1 MIKTPGDFAGNETAA
16 AAVRDIMDSG
26 RFPRLIVIEGES
38 GTGKKTLASIIAEGA
53 VCENDDR
60 PCGRCKGCLKFST
73 GHPDVTRIGVDSGK
87 KRATIGVEDIRSVV
101 SDAYVLP
108 GEAARKVYIIYDADR
123 LTQQAQNALLKTV
136 EDGPDYTLFI
146 FLCTSRFMLLETV
159 ISRSNVLSLSPVSLS
174 DEKEYLKIRHP
185 ELSDEKCE
193 ELCAVS
199 GGVIGRAE
207 RIISGEDDGAQ
218 KDLIFLAG
226 CIAGGAQTE
235 FMTKLISLSDD
246 RHKMSDLLDELCI
259 LVRDALSLKTGATL
273 LIMPSH
279 AEASRKLCSAFSAE
293 RLVRIYE
300 SVCTAKESVLKN
312 VSISL
317 IIALTA
323 AEIFDVK

>member
-1 MIKTPGDFAGNETAA
+1 M
-16 AAVRDIMDSG
+16 R
-26 RFPRLIVIEGES
+26 
-38 GTGKKTLASIIAEGA
+38 
-53 VCENDDR
+53 NDDR
-60 PCGRCKGCLKFST
+60 PCGRCKGCVKFST

-123 LTQQAQNALLKTV
+123 LTQQAGAKRPLKN
-136 EDGPDYTLFI
+136 GGGRSGLHPFI

-259 LVRDALSLKTGATL
+259 LVRDALSLKTGAK
-273 LIMPSH
+273 SSYN
-279 AEASRKLCSAFSAE
+279 A
-293 RLVRIYE
+293 
-300 SVCTAKESVLKN
+300 
-312 VSISL
+312 VSCRG
-317 IIALTA
+317 
-323 AEIFDVK
+323 EP